1 MKGTE
6 KSQGLYKPLTPGQEA
21 MRSGRKFT
29 FLEYL
34 DQGKCVCSVSLN
46 FLIRCAILNPFYR

>member
-21 MRSGRKFT
+21 RRSGRKFT

-34 DQGKCVCSVSLN
+34 DQGKCVRSISLN
-46 FLIRCAILNPFYR
+46 FLISVQF